1 MPEACIAARGFSTS
15 AWLPFKAG
23 GASWTPQGIQQRP
36 LASSQRYQW
45 HPPPVNCSPLRSSLP
60 QQWAPIAPTSASEL
74 GWWWGGGGPRVGKR
88 AGSCRRPLEMMP
100 EHGVASQ
107 RPDAPDDSVLRWKD
121 CSSSVRKH
129 HSLSGLEH
137 ARC

>member
-1 MPEACIAARGFSTS
+1 MPQAARGFSAS

-23 GASWTPQGIQQRP
+23 RAPCTLQGIRQRP
-36 LASSQRYQW
+36 LASAQRCQW

-60 QQWAPIAPTSASEL
+60 QQCAPTAPTGASEL
-74 GWWWGGGGPRVGKR
+74 GWWCGGGILGWGKGQEA
-88 AGSCRRPLEMMP
+88 AGRPSEMMP
-100 EHGVASQ
+100 EQGVASQ
-107 RPDAPDDSVLRWKD
+107 RPDAPDESVLRWRD
-121 CSSSVRKH
+121 RSSSVRKC